1 MLLDH
6 FKLQF
11 LILITVNALMGFIL
25 LVVVVL
31 LAVQL

>member
-11 LILITVNALMGFIL
+11 LILITVNALMAFIL